1 QTCALPIYIGSRLRK
16 LIESE
21 TEGIDKQT
29 GAPNQNNLVML
40 LKQLFQAGKSLYFI
54 LASRIGI
61 FDAQIINKMMN
72 YAIELA
78 GRGLGRAD
86 RHFTVELPGICRNN
100 FSFVMLG
107 YPQAQFCFADCGGS
121 YNADKGF
128 RMTVVHQYSLSD
140 DGSSGNSSEGASS
153 SIISKSSSSALSY
166 PKSFRKSNSFLGSS
180 SPVVSS
186 VNVVLLKGFGAF
198 PTLL

>member
-1 QTCALPIYIGSRLRK
+1 MDIHLLEIVRIALPQAFLQGLDSFFPKRKGDAFPNIGSRLRK

-54 LASRIGI
+54 LASRIRI

-128 RMTVVHQYSLSD
+128 RMT
-140 DGSSGNSSEGASS
+140 
-153 SIISKSSSSALSY
+153 
-166 PKSFRKSNSFLGSS
+166 
-180 SPVVSS
+180 
-186 VNVVLLKGFGAF
+186 
-198 PTLL
+198 